1 MRERFWKLLFSIIAC
16 SLVSVP
22 GWAGGKIL
30 PFAHQIGVGDFMGGF
45 PGAAMFDYDNDGD
58 LDIYVTNG
66 EGFPNQL
73 LENDGHG
80 NFVDV
85 AHRAGVDDRGRG
97 HGVATADIDNDGD
110 VDIYVANDGW
120 NKLYLNNGDGT
131 FTDIAE
137 SAGVISKFNSTTCAF
152 ADIDNDGYVD
162 LYVGA
167 ADLVYGLNEL
177 YHNNGDLTFTDITAQ
192 TGTAAAYSWA
202 VAFCDYDND
211 GDPDIFAANDQG
223 LAKEGQVCPIMLFR
237 NDGNLKFT
245 DVTREAGF
253 TTSGSWMGLAFGDY
267 DLDGDFDL
275 FATNLGTS
283 VQFDQQDTDF
293 HALYRN
299 NGDGTFTEVAE
310 DMGLARWEFGWG
322 TAFMDFDNDGDQ
334 DLYYVGNF
342 LFLGAVDNPGRFFL
356 NNGPPPVHGGDQGDA
371 FGPPAGGGGWTF
383 TESTAKYGLLTQDT
397 AGKNTIA
404 VGLAMGD
411 VNNDG
416 HVDVFVTN
424 AGTEKTPAYPILF
437 TEKFDDNHWI
447 RIQLEGTVSN
457 RSAIGARVSLTAGGR
472 TQIQEVASGASS
484 FSQHSLA
491 LTFGLGG
498 HSQADEIDIRWPSGI
513 IQRFTSAPADR
524 TLKIRESD
532 SQLVVAVEP
541 KGKLGTTLGAIKR
554 NALFQNYPNPF
565 NPETWIPYSL
575 ATDAEVSIS
584 IYRVDGSL
592 LRQIVLGQQRAGDYR
607 SRERA
612 AYWDGRNMHGERV
625 SSGVY
630 FYRMNAGNFTAQR
643 RMVISK

>member
-1 MRERFWKLLFSIIAC
+1 MREHFWKLFLIIAC

-22 GWAGGKIL
+22 TWAGGKIL
-30 PFAHQIGVGDFMGGF
+30 PFAHQIGVGDFMGGL

-131 FTDIAE
+131 FTNIAE
-137 SAGVISKFNSTTCAF
+137 SAGVISKFNSTSCAF

-177 YHNNGDLTFTDITAQ
+177 YHNNGDLTFTDITKQ

-223 LAKEGQVCPIMLFR
+223 LAKEGQFCPIMLFR

-245 DVTREAGF
+245 EVTREAGF

-267 DLDGDFDL
+267 DLDGDLDL

-299 NGDGTFTEVAE
+299 NGDGTFTNVAHE
-310 DMGLARWEFGWG
+310 AGVERWEFGWG
-322 TAFMDFDNDGDQ
+322 TAFIDFDNDGAL
-334 DLYYVGNF
+334 DLYYVDNF
-342 LFLGAVDNPGRFFL
+342 LFLGSVDNPGRFFL
-356 NNGPPPVHGGDQGDA
+356 NNGDG
-371 FGPPAGGGGWTF
+371 TF
-383 TESTAKYGLLTQDT
+383 TESTAKYGLLTQDKS
-397 AGKNTIA
+397 GKNTIA
-404 VGLAMGD
+404 VGLATGD

-424 AGTEKTPAYPILF
+424 AGTEKTPAYPLLF

-472 TQIQEVASGASS
+472 VQIQEVASGASS

-498 HSQADEIDIRWPSGI
+498 YSQADEIDIRWPSGI
-513 IQRFTSAPADR
+513 IQRFKSVAADQ

-532 SQLVVAVEP
+532 SQLVVAIEP
-541 KGKLGTTLGAIKR
+541 KGKMRTRL
-554 NALFQNYPNPF
+554 
-565 NPETWIPYSL
+565 
-575 ATDAEVSIS
+575 
-584 IYRVDGSL
+584 
-592 LRQIVLGQQRAGDYR
+592 
-607 SRERA
+607 
-612 AYWDGRNMHGERV
+612 
-625 SSGVY
+625 
-630 FYRMNAGNFTAQR
+630 
-643 RMVISK
+643 